1 MEERGSAPIY
11 ISTSVRNMERML
23 RSLEICIEVLKTQA
37 NEKDKE
43 WV

>member
-1 MEERGSAPIY
+1 MEERGSAPIP
-11 ISTSVRNMERML
+11 ISTSVKNMERML
-23 RSLEICIEVLKTQA
+23 RSLEICIEVLKQA